1 MAKKIKLT
9 QGKCAL
15 VSNADYGDL
24 SLHKW
29 CAVYYPKRNGWYAE
43 RNISPT
49 KKAKIV
55 RMHRAIMGFPKGE
68 DVDHIDG
75 DTLNNTRENLRVCS
89 RAENCW
95 NGTKHKDNTS
105 GYKGVSWAKNE
116 KKWVAKICKNYKQ
129 KNLGYFKNKLDAVVA
144 YNNAATELFGEF
156 ANLNIINLN

>member
-89 RAENCW
+89 RAENC
-95 NGTKHKDNTS
+95 
-105 GYKGVSWAKNE
+105 
-116 KKWVAKICKNYKQ
+116 
-129 KNLGYFKNKLDAVVA
+129 
-144 YNNAATELFGEF
+144 
-156 ANLNIINLN
+156 